1 MVNDKELKEKQQK
14 ALDMIKAVYKDG
26 FAEINGNRYDFAA
39 MTHKKR
45 RKVFAFF
52 TGIASELSRQSLE
65 FLDTERFEEI
75 ERLMFD
81 YVLYDGVQ
89 LSKQADHFESFPGD
103 YVMVVTHRVAGHQPA
118 FYGREHYELNFRSS
132 RRSEDYVKKS
142 NVSDEMSMYLALS
155 KAGYGSYSELVK
167 LDTPELL
174 DMLEF

>member
-89 LSKQADHFESFPGD
+89 LSKQAEHFESFPGD
-103 YVMVVTHRVAGHQPA
+103 YVMVVTTALQVISLPFMGGSTMNSTSEAPDVQKIT
-118 FYGREHYELNFRSS
+118 LKS
-132 RRSEDYVKKS
+132 R
-142 NVSDEMSMYLALS
+142 
-155 KAGYGSYSELVK
+155 
-167 LDTPELL
+167 T
-174 DMLEF
+174 

>member
-1 MVNDKELKEKQQK
+1 MSKEQQK
-14 ALDMIKAVYKDG
+14 KALEMIKAVYKDG

-65 FLDTERFEEI
+65 FLDTDRFEEI

-89 LSKQADHFESFPGD
+89 LSKQPDHFEAFPGD
-103 YVMVVTHRVAGHQPA
+103 YVMVVTTALQVISLPFMGGSTMNSHSEAPGVRKHT
-118 FYGREHYELNFRSS
+118 LNS
-132 RRSEDYVKKS
+132 R
-142 NVSDEMSMYLALS
+142 
-155 KAGYGSYSELVK
+155 
-167 LDTPELL
+167 T
-174 DMLEF
+174 

>member
-14 ALDMIKAVYKDG
+14 ALDMIKAVYQDG

-89 LSKQADHFESFPGD
+89 LSKQTDHFESFPGD
-103 YVMVVTHRVAGHQPA
+103 YVMVVTTALQVISLPFMGGSTMNSTSEAPDVQKIT
-118 FYGREHYELNFRSS
+118 LKS
-132 RRSEDYVKKS
+132 R
-142 NVSDEMSMYLALS
+142 
-155 KAGYGSYSELVK
+155 
-167 LDTPELL
+167 T
-174 DMLEF
+174 

>member
-1 MVNDKELKEKQQK
+1 MSKEQQNK
-14 ALDMIKAVYKDG
+14 ALEMIKAVYKDG

-65 FLDTERFEEI
+65 FLDTERYEEI

-89 LSKQADHFESFPGD
+89 LSKQAEHFETFPGD
-103 YVMVVTHRVAGHQPA
+103 YVMVVTTSLQVISLPFMGGSTMNSTSEAPGVQRIT
-118 FYGREHYELNFRSS
+118 LKS
-132 RRSEDYVKKS
+132 R
-142 NVSDEMSMYLALS
+142 
-155 KAGYGSYSELVK
+155 
-167 LDTPELL
+167 T
-174 DMLEF
+174 